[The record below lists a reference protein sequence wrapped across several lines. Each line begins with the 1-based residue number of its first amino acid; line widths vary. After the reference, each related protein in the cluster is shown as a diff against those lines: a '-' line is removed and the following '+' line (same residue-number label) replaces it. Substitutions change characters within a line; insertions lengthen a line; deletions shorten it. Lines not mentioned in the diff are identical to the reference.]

1 MRIYAQKEK
10 IVKARIEK
18 KSKIK
23 MTAHSNHLPS
33 LTISTL
39 KKNRKRP
46 LKLIDLKLFHCHAY
60 T

>member
-23 MTAHSNHLPS
+23 MTAHSNQLPS

-39 KKNRKRP
+39 KKKIE
-46 LKLIDLKLFHCHAY
+46 KDH
-60 T
+60 